1 MNMEQFEDCLDKH
14 GSDIGRWPEDLAVA
28 AEQLLGGSELARTAH
43 GEARGLDRLLRD
55 ALQTYEPEGLKQRI
69 LAKVAADADAADA
82 ADAKSLRPSELESGA
97 PRGDEKSREHSWV
110 DWLTAA
116 IWRPVALAVIPLALG
131 FAVGLNFPEVDGA
144 DLEDA
149 VVLMAFTDTII
160 ESYEDDSYAQ

>member
-14 GSDIGRWPEDLAVA
+14 GSDIGRWPRDLAVA
-28 AEQLLGGSELARTAH
+28 AQRLLAGSELARTAR
-43 GEARGLDRLLRD
+43 GEARGMDRLLRD

-69 LAKVAADADAADA
+69 LAKVAADAGAADA
-82 ADAKSLRPSELESGA
+82 PNLRPSELESGA
-97 PRGDEKSREHSWV
+97 PRGDERSREHSWV

-116 IWRPVALAVIPLALG
+116 IWRPVALAMIPLSLG
-131 FAVGLNFPEVDGA
+131 FAAGLNFPEVDGS